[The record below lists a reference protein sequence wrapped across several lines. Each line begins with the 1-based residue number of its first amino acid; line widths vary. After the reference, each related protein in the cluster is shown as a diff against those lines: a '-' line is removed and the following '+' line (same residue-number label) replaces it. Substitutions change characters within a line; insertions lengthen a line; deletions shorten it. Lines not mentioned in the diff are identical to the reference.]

1 MDNLAQLV
9 VNGLVEGAIIAMGA
23 VGATL
28 VYGVLKIGNFA
39 HGDYMTL
46 GAYIAVVVNVGLSQ
60 NMLVAAVAAVAGIAA
75 FAVVLEFVLF
85 RTTRGKGSGSLFII
99 TIGLALTI
107 RYGIYLLFGA
117 QTQQYAIDQY
127 AVYDLGA
134 VRLSPGQL
142 ISTASALVAVPLV
155 GLYLARTRTGKS
167 MRAVADNRDLA
178 AVSGVDIDR
187 VAVNTWAMAGA
198 LAGLSGLLLALLQG
212 TFNPELGWNALFLI
226 FTAIILGSIGS
237 AYGALVG
244 GLVVGLMMELST
256 WSGLAGGLDPRY
268 KPVVAF
274 VVLIV
279 VLLYRPQGFFGKVRL
294 L

>member
-1 MDNLAQLV
+1 MDNLAQLI

-39 HGDYMTL
+39 HGDYLTL
-46 GAYIAVVVNVGLSQ
+46 GAYIAVFVNIGLSQ
-60 NMLVAAVAAVAGIAA
+60 NMLVAAVAAVVGTSA
-75 FAVVLEFVLF
+75 FAVALEFTLF
-85 RTTRGKGSGSLFII
+85 RPTRGKGSASLFII
-99 TIGLALTI
+99 TIGLALTL
-107 RYGIYLLFGA
+107 RYAIYLAFGA

-127 AVYDLGA
+127 AVYDLGV

-142 ISTASALVAVPLV
+142 ISTVASLVTVPLI
-155 GLYLARTRTGKS
+155 GLYLARTRAGKS
-167 MRAVADNRDLA
+167 MRAVADNAELA
-178 AVSGVDIDR
+178 AVSGIDIDR
-187 VAVNTWAMAGA
+187 VAVNTWAMTGA
-198 LAGLSGLLLALLQG
+198 LAGLAGLLLALLQG
-212 TFNPELGWNALFLI
+212 TFNPELGWNILFLI

-244 GLVVGLMMELST
+244 GLLVGLLMELST
-256 WSGLAGGLDPRY
+256 WSGFAGGLDPRY

-274 VVLIV
+274 VLLIGL
-279 VLLYRPQGFFGKVRL
+279 LLYRPQGFFGKVRL